1 MMRQMSFLLLVA
13 ATTFHS
19 AFGQNKIAIV
29 NVTVIDGTDH
39 PPRTN
44 ATVIVQGKEIEAIT
58 IASRNPK
65 MDAKIVDGTGE
76 SSDSGPLEQR
86 SAWTSLRRCE
96 GTSSVAGFVW
106 SYYCP
111 RHGRVSG

>member
-1 MMRQMSFLLLVA
+1 MSFLLLVA

-58 IASRNPK
+58 IASTFRTLGASLGFFFRDSSSRK
-65 MDAKIVDGTGE
+65 M
-76 SSDSGPLEQR
+76 S
-86 SAWTSLRRCE
+86 
-96 GTSSVAGFVW
+96 F
-106 SYYCP
+106 
-111 RHGRVSG
+111 